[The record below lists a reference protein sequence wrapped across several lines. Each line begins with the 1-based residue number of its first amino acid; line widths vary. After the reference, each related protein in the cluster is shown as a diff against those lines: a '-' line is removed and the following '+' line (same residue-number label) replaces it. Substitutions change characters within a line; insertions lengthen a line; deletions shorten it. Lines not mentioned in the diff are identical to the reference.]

1 MANWDEIAE
10 ALVDYQQSCNSN
22 QRLRRVQRD
31 WSKLINFTCLDD
43 PTVIFQM
50 TVVKGEI
57 TEWRSGYAAQH
68 DIHVRATSEDFADMF
83 WGDLNP
89 SRKYLQGEIKV
100 EGSQEDVMRLDAIT
114 SIIWPDV

>member
-1 MANWDEIAE
+1 MASWDEIAE
-10 ALVDYQQSCNSN
+10 ALADYQQSCNQN

-31 WSKLINFTCLDD
+31 WSRLINFTCLDA
-43 PTVIFQM
+43 PEITFQM

-57 TEWRSGYAAQH
+57 TDWRAGQVGQH
-68 DIHVRATSEDFADMF
+68 DIHVKATSEDFADMF

-89 SRKYLQGEIKV
+89 SKKYLLGEIKV